1 MWEGYKRFANL
12 QGQVSRAKE
21 PPPVRYLSVWSI
33 SPSTPPR
40 AEQPDN
46 DARSKQRRAEQPAM
60 ATLSPFALA
69 DPEKPEARVWYN
81 AVPVPRSA
89 EVSLVADALADLA
102 CRTGRVDC
110 TPLIDSEPAISNL
123 GAIDHAGRLIPRFA
137 SRSDS
142 VPALRLPRVP
152 PQHARRALGAM
163 PTARRGR
170 RDTVPLGRRR
180 PRRVLL
186 VPGRRGRAT
195 GRPRVQGLHAQL
207 ARHARLGLG
216 LGEGGGLV

>member
-1 MWEGYKRFANL
+1 MRFRGVARL
-12 QGQVSRAKE
+12 APHESR
-21 PPPVRYLSVWSI
+21 
-33 SPSTPPR
+33 TPR

-46 DARSKQRRAEQPAM
+46 DARSNSAEQPAM

-152 PQHARRALGAM
+152 PQHARRALGDM

-195 GRPRVQGLHAQL
+195 GRPRVQGLHPQL